1 MNAQSYKYLN
11 NLFPTDQSIEDVI
24 KWKKTKVLP
33 QNINYRRFT
42 DKYHAFALN
51 KDGYLTLNKLIVV
64 PKSEIIEV
72 CDAEFNSNVFTST
85 MKFYKYLCEKYINI
99 KRKDVESFMS
109 AQNIYSYTKKTRR
122 VSKPI
127 VAKYANQMWCID
139 LIDMSMFSTKNKN
152 VHFILTCVDAF
163 SRKTWLEK
171 VKTKTSENVLAAL
184 KSIVS
189 RASVCP
195 DVLMS
200 DNGAEFVNAD
210 IENWCREKNIKAI
223 QTRSYSP
230 ESNGICERKNQEVR
244 KILNILSVETQS
256 HEWIDHLEAVENA
269 LNDTYSGVIKTSP
282 NQLWVANKE
291 RDIERI
297 IPGANLI
304 ANKKKQATEMNQKK
318 QEKAVKDFRRTEDGL
333 MVHDKVLLRMASL
346 FSNFRKELK
355 ANNGK
360 LLPVKYFPE
369 AFIIDKIINPRKNP
383 LERRKYVLVNSEDEE
398 LCKEDKKLRYFYAS
412 ELQKVS
418 EQYVQTMSNEKALQL
433 CRIEESRGDVVY

>member
-51 KDGYLTLNKLIVV
+51 KDGYLTLNKLTVV
-64 PKSEIIEV
+64 PKGEQREV
-72 CDAEFNSNVFTST
+72 MEAEFNSNVFTST

-99 KRKDVESFMS
+99 KRTDVQEFMNS
-109 AQNIYSYTKKTRR
+109 QNIHNYTKKTRR
-122 VSKPI
+122 TSKPI
-127 VAKYANQMWCID
+127 ISKYANQMWCID
-139 LIDMSMFSTKNKN
+139 LIDMSMFATKNRN
-152 VHFILTCVDAF
+152 INYILTCVDAF

-189 RASVCP
+189 RAGIAC
-195 DVLMS
+195 DALMS
-200 DNGAEFVNAD
+200 DNGNEFVNAD

-244 KILNILSVETQS
+244 KILNILSVEKQS
-256 HEWIDHLEAVENA
+256 HEWIEFLDIVENA
-269 LNDTYSGVIKTSP
+269 LNDTYSSAIKTSP

-304 ANKKKQATEMNQKK
+304 ANKKLVATQMNQKK
-318 QEKAVKDFRRTEDGL
+318 QAQSVKAYRRTEEGL
-333 MVHDKVLLRMASL
+333 SVGDKVLLRMASL
-346 FSNFRKELK
+346 FSNFRKEVK
-355 ANNGK
+355 AGNSK
-360 LLPVKYFPE
+360 LLAVKYFPE
-369 AFIIDKIINPRKNP
+369 AFIIDKIINPRKNL
-383 LERRKYVLVNSEDEE
+383 LERRKYVLVNSDDEE
-398 LCKEDKKLRYFYAS
+398 LCKENKKLRYFYAS
-412 ELQKVS
+412 EMQKVADG
-418 EQYVQTMSNEKALQL
+418 YVQTMDNAKALSL

>member
-11 NLFPTDQSIEDVI
+11 NLFPTDKQIEDVI
-24 KWKKTKVLP
+24 KWKKTRVLP
-33 QNINYRRFT
+33 LNINYRRWT

-51 KDGYLTLNKLIVV
+51 KDGYLTLNKLTVV
-64 PKSEIIEV
+64 PKGEQREV
-72 CDAEFNSNVFTST
+72 MEAEFNSNVFTST

-99 KRKDVESFMS
+99 KRADVQEFMNS
-109 AQNIYSYTKKTRR
+109 QNIHSYTKKTRR
-122 VSKPI
+122 VNKPI
-127 VAKYANQMWCID
+127 ISRYSNQLYCID
-139 LIDMSMFSTKNKN
+139 LIDMSMFSTKNRN
-152 VHFILTCVDAF
+152 INFILTCVDAF

-189 RASVCP
+189 RSGIAP

-200 DNGAEFVNAD
+200 DNGTEFVNAN
-210 IENWCREKNIKAI
+210 IENWCREKNITAI

-256 HEWIDHLEAVENA
+256 HEWVNHLEAVENA

-304 ANKKKQATEMNQKK
+304 ANRKKQATEINQKK
-318 QEKAVKDFRRTEDGL
+318 QEKSVKDFRRTEEGL
-333 MVHDKVLLRMASL
+333 AVGDKVLLRMASL

-369 AFIIDKIINPRKNP
+369 AFIIDRIINPRTNP

-398 LCKEDKKLRYFYAS
+398 LCKENKKLRYFYAS
-412 ELQKVS
+412 EMQKVADG
-418 EQYVQTMSNEKALQL
+418 YVQTMTNEKALQL